1 MSSGI
6 ANKYTQTI
14 YEVIF
19 LVPIPCSPGNP
30 CLALITT
37 DRRSRGVVP
46 GLRSLPDRHALPVGE
61 YDRHR
66 QSLLPRCPHIG
77 RFARVAAA
85 GQSSRALA
93 IRVSPTQAERD
104 PAVRPVGQQ
113 LVDEAVGVPRL
124 AARRAGTARAL
135 PSPTN
140 RGSAI
145 DRLVEPPKAVI

>member
-6 ANKYTQTI
+6 ANKYTKNI
-14 YEVIF
+14 YIVRF
-19 LVPIPCSPGNP
+19 WVPIRCSPSNP
-30 CLALITT
+30 DLAPFATA
-37 DRRSRGVVP
+37 RRSRSVVP
-46 GLRSLPDRHALPVGE
+46 GLRSLPDRHALPLGG

-66 QSLLPRCPHIG
+66 RSLIPRRPRIG

-85 GQSSRALA
+85 RQSSRALA
-93 IRVSPTQAERD
+93 IRVSPTQAEWD

-113 LVDEAVGVPRL
+113 LVDKAVGVPRL
-124 AARRAGTARAL
+124 AARTAGAL
-135 PSPTN
+135 PAAA